1 MGKDT
6 SSIMSGTTK
15 YLIRSRFETNGMCEK
30 SDVVGALFGQTETWD
45 ARSGLNRGS
54 LGPGFRIA

>member
-1 MGKDT
+1 MGRDT

-30 SDVVGALFGQTETWD
+30 SDVVGALFGQTGAWNLTIGVKRRVFW
-45 ARSGLNRGS
+45 AR
-54 LGPGFRIA
+54 I

>member
-1 MGKDT
+1 MGRDT

-45 ARSGLNRGS
+45 FTIGVKRRVS
-54 LGPGFRIA
+54 